1 MKKMVRCLRSLLMV
15 GWLLAALSVT
25 AEAAPTAAEI
35 TGEIERLT
43 LNNPADVYSGGV
55 MIVGGSQ
62 VILPKNLL
70 IDLPA
75 NRLPLQQIFAQAPAA
90 CKANGES
97 GLAKADKCNA
107 SGTGGF
113 ATLSGVH
120 STAGNIIAGDMLL
133 KAATPI
139 DPDEDT
145 QSLHDRLSVIG
156 ADLLAETVDRLV
168 AGTLTAEKQDDSLTT
183 YAPLLKKEDGL
194 IDWTRDPRGV
204 KDLVRGMAPWPGAF
218 TWFEGKMLKVYR
230 VAPAEGNGP
239 AGTVLAAAAG
249 GIEVACGNGSVV
261 ITDLQLEGKKRLPAR
276 EFLAGC
282 RMEPGTILGRK
293 EDTRVT

>member
-1 MKKMVRCLRSLLMV
+1 MKKMVRCLRSLLTV

-120 STAGNIIAGDMLL
+120 STAGNIIAGDVLIVLDDTWLEPGGYAGKGSTAVPMLL
-133 KAATPI
+133 ERGYAIVGQTRTAVALQRPEAT
-139 DPDEDT
+139 
-145 QSLHDRLSVIG
+145 G
-156 ADLLAETVDRLV
+156 A
-168 AGTLTAEKQDDSLTT
+168 
-183 YAPLLKKEDGL
+183 
-194 IDWTRDPRGV
+194 
-204 KDLVRGMAPWPGAF
+204 
-218 TWFEGKMLKVYR
+218 
-230 VAPAEGNGP
+230 
-239 AGTVLAAAAG
+239 
-249 GIEVACGNGSVV
+249 
-261 ITDLQLEGKKRLPAR
+261 
-276 EFLAGC
+276 
-282 RMEPGTILGRK
+282 
-293 EDTRVT
+293 